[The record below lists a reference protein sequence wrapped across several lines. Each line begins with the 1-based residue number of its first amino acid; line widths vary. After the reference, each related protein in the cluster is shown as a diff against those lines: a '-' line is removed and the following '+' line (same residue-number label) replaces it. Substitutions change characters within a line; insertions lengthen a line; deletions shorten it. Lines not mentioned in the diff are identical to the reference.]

1 MTRLNFYDVSLAPE
15 LSLLTFFFS
24 PCFYPRSFSSLLTS
38 SFFISSFIYN
48 RFPDNIVTSVI
59 GVWHTDPTYGRSV
72 PVGGLAYLL
81 SAPTSIAEALRDPFH
96 ALFYVAFVLGSC
108 ALFSKAWIE
117 ISGQTP
123 KDVLKQ
129 LRSQN
134 MVMRGHR
141 ENSMLKTL
149 YRYIPTTA
157 AVGGLC
163 IGLLSILS
171 DFMGVIGSGTGILMS
186 VTIIFEYFEKF
197 AKEAAETGSYA
208 SILS

>member
-1 MTRLNFYDVSLAPE
+1 
-15 LSLLTFFFS
+15 
-24 PCFYPRSFSSLLTS
+24 
-38 SFFISSFIYN
+38 
-48 RFPDNIVTSVI
+48 
-59 GVWHTDPTYGRSV
+59 
-72 PVGGLAYLL
+72 
-81 SAPTSIAEALRDPFH
+81 
-96 ALFYVAFVLGSC
+96 
-108 ALFSKAWIE
+108 
-117 ISGQTP
+117 
-123 KDVLKQ
+123 
-129 LRSQN
+129 
-134 MVMRGHR
+134 
-141 ENSMLKTL
+141 MLKTL